1 MKSGSILSEDTF
13 EQIDDAVNNKL
24 EQISLVAEEG
34 VSIIPASIV
43 NQEYLKYNDYDLMIK
58 GIEQATINARR

>member
-58 GIEQATINARR
+58 GIEQATINN